1 MYTAAE
7 RNQAIALRTKGLTY
21 DEIANKLGFAK
32 STLSIWLRDVP
43 GPLKSTPSAKRQYFL
58 ANVQAKGAAAN
69 RAKKEAM
76 WVRLAIEAKKA
87 SGVYKSDDLALATAL
102 LAMLYWAEG
111 TKHDK
116 GGLVFTNTDPRLS
129 YLFLTLLRRTFTLDE
144 SRLRIR
150 LHLHEYHD
158 QAKAIA
164 YWSKLLDIPA
174 SQFQSIYVKKRNPSR
189 KFRQNFMGI
198 CFIKYGDSQMRRK
211 VLSYAYAI
219 QAQLAPVAQL
229 D

>member
-1 MYTAAE
+1 MYTSDTREKAKSLRAA
-7 RNQAIALRTKGLTY
+7 GLTY
-21 DEIANKLGFAK
+21 DEISGRLGLAK
-32 STLSIWLRDVP
+32 STLSVWLRGAPVP
-43 GPLKSTPSAKRQYFL
+43 ERSTSEARKKYFL
-58 ANVQAKGAAAN
+58 TNVQAKGAAAN

-76 WVRLAIEAKKA
+76 WRELAAEAANA
-87 SGVYKSDDLALATAL
+87 SRVYKPGDLPLATAIL
-102 LAMLYWAEG
+102 SMLYWAEG

-116 GGLVFTNTDPRLS
+116 GGLVFTNTDPRLA
-129 YLFLTLLRRTFTLDE
+129 YLFLALLRRVFTIDE

-150 LHLHEYHD
+150 LHLHEYHN
-158 QAKAIA
+158 QAAAVA
-164 YWSKLLDIPA
+164 YWSKLLGVPVA
-174 SQFQSIYVKKRNPSR
+174 QFQSTYIKPRNPSK

-198 CFIKYGDSQMRRK
+198 CFIKYGDSHMRRK